1 MSHSFA
7 SRTPGRRDA
16 MGFTLVELLVV
27 IGIIAVLI
35 GILLPALNKAREA
48 SKRAACASNLH
59 QLFITLQM
67 YANANRDQVP
77 IGVSGGN
84 NASIAEATN
93 YFLSRRNSSA
103 PDPDV
108 GNGRFTAL
116 GLLFKA
122 GILKTGDSGRVLYCP
137 SQTSVDHDF
146 NTPDNPWP
154 PVNIPTTVN
163 GVCAGY
169 SCRGTTKMPPN
180 TEPASGV
187 YGIDTVAW
195 TTSGPFYPVATDASG
210 KSTQTPAKMFKLSK
224 LKNLAIVSDVTSS
237 ITRFRPGHKQGM
249 NVLYAN
255 GAAKWS
261 PEHIYLS
268 QMEYGL
274 THPGV
279 NVVSN
284 TYSWIQYQLWYN
296 LDAESEIYKAQ

>member
-1 MSHSFA
+1 VA
-7 SRTPGRRDA
+7 RQPRGVRRP
-16 MGFTLVELLVV
+16 GFTLVELLVV

-35 GILLPALNKAREA
+35 SILLPALNKAREA

-59 QLFITLQM
+59 QLYITLQI

-84 NASIAEATN
+84 NAAIADASN

-137 SQTSVDHDF
+137 SQTSLDHDF

-154 PVNIPTTVN
+154 PVNIPSSVN

-180 TEPASGV
+180 TAPASGV
-187 YGIDTVAW
+187 FGIDTVAW
-195 TTSGPFYPVATDASG
+195 TTSGPFYPVKVDPTTG
-210 KSTQTPAKMFKLSK
+210 KSTQEPAAMFKLSK
-224 LKNLAIVSDVTSS
+224 LKNLAIISDVNSS
-237 ITRFRPGHKQGM
+237 ITRFLPGHKQGM

-255 GAAKWS
+255 GAAKWA
-261 PEHIYLS
+261 PEHIYQS
-268 QMEYGL
+268 QIEYSKA
-274 THPGV
+274 HSGV
-279 NVVSN
+279 NVVSS
-284 TYSWIQYQLWYN
+284 TYNWIQYQMWYN
-296 LDAESEIYKAQ
+296 FDAESEVYKAP